1 MSSTTTP
8 RLQIL
13 AAAIL
18 FSTGGAAI
26 KACSFNGWQIASF
39 RSGIA
44 ALTLLA
50 FARGAGLRWW
60 TPTSLAVGAVYAT
73 CMTLFVTANKF
84 TTAASTIFLQSTAP
98 LWLLL
103 LSPLVLREPIR
114 RRDLAFMAALGV
126 GLVILLTDAQAPGE
140 RSTNPALGNLLAA
153 GSGVFWALTV
163 VGLRRLG
170 RSDTAGG
177 AGAGAGSAVI
187 AGNVIACLACLP
199 MALPAHSQSVADWPI
214 IVFLGV
220 FQIGFAYLAL
230 TAGIRTVAAFDAA
243 LLLLLEP
250 VLNPIWAWLAHGE
263 VPGRASLIG
272 GAILVAGTL
281 LKAFRP

>member
-1 MSSTTTP
+1 MSATATS

-13 AAAIL
+13 AAAVL

-26 KACSFNGWQIASF
+26 KACSFDGWQIASF

-44 ALTLLA
+44 ALTLVVL
-50 FARGAGLRWW
+50 ARGASRRWW
-60 TPTSLAVGAVYAT
+60 TPPALAVGAAYAI

-84 TTAASTIFLQSTAP
+84 TTAANTIFLQSTAP

-103 LSPLVLREPIR
+103 LAPLLLHEPIR
-114 RRDLAFMAALGV
+114 RRDLTFMAALGV
-126 GLVILLTDAQAPGE
+126 GLVFMLADAQAPGE
-140 RSTNPALGNLLAA
+140 RSTNPALGNALAA
-153 GSGVFWALTV
+153 LSGVFWALTV
-163 VGLRRLG
+163 AGLRRLG
-170 RSDTAGG
+170 RADGPAG
-177 AGAGAGSAVI
+177 AAGAGSAVI
-187 AGNVIACLACLP
+187 AGNVIAFLACLP
-199 MALPAHSQSVADWPI
+199 MALPVRAATSLDWPI

-230 TAGIRTVAAFDAA
+230 TAALRKIAAFDAA

-250 VLNPIWAWLAHGE
+250 VLNPIWAWLVHGE
-263 VPGRASLIG
+263 TPGRGSLIG
-272 GAILVAGTL
+272 GAILLAGKL